1 MTNIGL
7 ARLSDLMYY
16 IFMQEDFKKKFILLS
31 KIAKEKKYAQEY
43 LGLLARRGDLGSIRI
58 GKRWYTSQE
67 WFLEFLTDA
76 EKRKEEISRSLS
88 KTEEAKISEP
98 IIEAKKE
105 AAPKQEIFA
114 ENKNITVAGNKK
126 EYADD
131 YFIPDFSSEIKI
143 RIPEKKLYTVS
154 PSPLPARSMDLLP
167 RRQAYVLSKKRED
180 ILSVKSGSC
189 IFPKK
194 NFSRGTDQKPRI
206 KISSPARQTERAVLR
221 FDDMA
226 VSSEKKLTERREE
239 NKNEMP
245 MPRINWEAKIS
256 NNLFSPSF
264 AEERERPGIFL
275 PRLAFGMVTVLL
287 FLLLF
292 QAAAFFKEDLM
303 KIAGFSRNQGIV
315 AGASDEKINSIADV
329 RSEADYYLSNSAD
342 AMKESVSFSRLMVKT
357 ALERNS
363 DQ

>member
-1 MTNIGL
+1 
-7 ARLSDLMYY
+7 
-16 IFMQEDFKKKFILLS
+16 MQEDFKKKFILLS

-58 GKRWYTSQE
+58 RKRWYTSQE

-131 YFIPDFSSEIKI
+131 YFMPDFSSEIKI
-143 RIPEKKLYTVS
+143 IIPEKKMYNAPSS
-154 PSPLPARSMDLLP
+154 PFLARSMDLLP
-167 RRQAYVLSKKRED
+167 RRQAHVPSKKRED

-194 NFSRGTDQKPRI
+194 NFSRGT
-206 KISSPARQTERAVLR
+206 E
-221 FDDMA
+221 
-226 VSSEKKLTERREE
+226 LTERREE

-245 MPRINWEAKIS
+245 TPRIDWEAKIS
-256 NNLFSPSF
+256 NSLFSPSF
-264 AEERERPGIFL
+264 AEERERPGLFL

-292 QAAAFFKEDLM
+292 QAAAFYKEDLM

-315 AGASDEKINSIADV
+315 AGASDEKINGITDV

-363 DQ
+363 NQ